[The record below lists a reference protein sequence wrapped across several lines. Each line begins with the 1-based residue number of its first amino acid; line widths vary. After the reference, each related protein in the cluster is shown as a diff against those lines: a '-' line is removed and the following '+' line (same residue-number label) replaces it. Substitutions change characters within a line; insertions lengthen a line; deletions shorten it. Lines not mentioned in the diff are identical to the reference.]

1 MLVISNGAMEPL
13 MRTLDTILHFACSLC
28 SCPSTFTG
36 DQCQTAVTTT
46 ASTDAATTAATT
58 SLPKG
63 TDGIQPSELFHI
75 AHVQNNTT
83 LKKSTDIYYRDLFQR
98 LKGPAIMNYNEQS
111 TCYIIVHVLPLDVNW

>member
-63 TDGIQPSELFHI
+63 TDGTHPSELFHI
-75 AHVQNNTT
+75 AQVQNNTT
-83 LKKSTDIYYRDLFQR
+83 LKQKYRYILS
-98 LKGPAIMNYNEQS
+98 GPFPEAEGARYNE
-111 TCYIIVHVLPLDVNW
+111 L